1 MSIRVIVQFFL
12 STVTYHPISFIAAFD
27 NVFEKFDLSG
37 DGTISIEEY
46 KTLCE
51 EYGVN
56 LTQEDI
62 AAVRRITDD
71 GGEVRENVGSLSS
84 FLRSFIHQIHK
95 DAFIRHLKQ
104 CNLLKD
110 FQVADPESESYW
122 KNRADL
128 AFKYDLN

>member
-1 MSIRVIVQFFL
+1 MYSSSLASPPYWLYF
-12 STVTYHPISFIAAFD
+12 HAAFD

-62 AAVRRITDD
+62 NAVMRITDD
-71 GGEVRENVGSLSS
+71 GGEVRRECW
-84 FLRSFIHQIHK
+84 IMI
-95 DAFIRHLKQ
+95 I
-104 CNLLKD
+104 
-110 FQVADPESESYW
+110 
-122 KNRADL
+122 
-128 AFKYDLN
+128 

>member
-1 MSIRVIVQFFL
+1 MAGRAGYHTVGKIKKLQSEHKGNCSIFL
-12 STVTYHPISFIAAFD
+12 VHCKTYQPLSYIAAFD

-71 GGEVRENVGSLSS
+71 GGEVRENVGSLLS
-84 FLRSFIHQIHK
+84 F
-95 DAFIRHLKQ
+95 
-104 CNLLKD
+104 
-110 FQVADPESESYW
+110 
-122 KNRADL
+122 
-128 AFKYDLN
+128 

>member
-1 MSIRVIVQFFL
+1 MSTRVIVESFF
-12 STVTYHPISFIAAFD
+12 STVTSYQPLSFIAAFD

-71 GGEVRENVGSLSS
+71 GGEVRENVGSLLS
-84 FLRSFIHQIHK
+84 F
-95 DAFIRHLKQ
+95 
-104 CNLLKD
+104 
-110 FQVADPESESYW
+110 
-122 KNRADL
+122 
-128 AFKYDLN
+128 

>member
-1 MSIRVIVQFFL
+1 MVLGYLVEKIWPKGSCNFYF
-12 STVTYHPISFIAAFD
+12 HAAFD

-62 AAVRRITDD
+62 TAVRRITDD
-71 GGEVRENVGSLSS
+71 GGEVRRN
-84 FLRSFIHQIHK
+84 FQIV
-95 DAFIRHLKQ
+95 LK
-104 CNLLKD
+104 
-110 FQVADPESESYW
+110 
-122 KNRADL
+122 
-128 AFKYDLN
+128 

>member
-1 MSIRVIVQFFL
+1 MSTRVIVQSFS
-12 STVTYHPISFIAAFD
+12 STVTSFQILYFIAAFD

-71 GGEVRENVGSLSS
+71 GGEVREKIGLLSI
-84 FLRSFIHQIHK
+84 F
-95 DAFIRHLKQ
+95 
-104 CNLLKD
+104 
-110 FQVADPESESYW
+110 
-122 KNRADL
+122 
-128 AFKYDLN
+128 

>member
-1 MSIRVIVQFFL
+1 MMVERSGRMSDHYRPSFL
-12 STVTYHPISFIAAFD
+12 S
-27 NVFEKFDLSG
+27 
-37 DGTISIEEY
+37 
-46 KTLCE
+46 
-51 EYGVN
+51 
-56 LTQEDI
+56 
-62 AAVRRITDD
+62 
-71 GGEVRENVGSLSS
+71 
-84 FLRSFIHQIHK
+84 SFIHQIHK